1 MCIWEFGIALRRWGL
16 FAGDKMQITR
26 VDGLLDHLNLYT
38 LTFPWGFETGI
49 GLSPIAMKRRGSR
62 G

>member
-26 VDGLLDHLNLYT
+26 VDGLLDH
-38 LTFPWGFETGI
+38 EAA
-49 GLSPIAMKRRGSR
+49 GLSGLGA
-62 G
+62 